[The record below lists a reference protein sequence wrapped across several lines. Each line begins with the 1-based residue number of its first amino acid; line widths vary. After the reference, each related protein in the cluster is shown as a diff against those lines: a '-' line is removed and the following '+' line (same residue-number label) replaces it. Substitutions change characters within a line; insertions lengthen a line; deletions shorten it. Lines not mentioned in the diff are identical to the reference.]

1 MRTLMIQ
8 KIKGL
13 CTLVYNPRSAGA
25 PGKNRTC
32 GTWIRN
38 PLLYPLSYG
47 GWRSPCGDACPIGCI
62 YILETCNGVKIIF
75 EACLI
80 SAPNYPV
87 MLKYI
92 KIS

>member
-13 CTLVYNPRSAGA
+13 CTLVYDPRSAGA

-47 GWRSPCGDACPIGCI
+47 GIQTVGKKPECI
-62 YILETCNGVKIIF
+62 HKRV
-75 EACLI
+75 
-80 SAPNYPV
+80 
-87 MLKYI
+87 
-92 KIS
+92 